1 MARET
6 ECPKC
11 HYKFSFF
18 NVQKTLTNTASLSDE
33 EVRNFKVKKVCEHC
47 GFTDIFKKVEH
58 HPYPTDDE

>member
-6 ECPKC
+6 ECPQC

-47 GFTDIFKKVEH
+47 GFTKTFKRVEH
-58 HPYPTDDE
+58 HPYPSEDE